1 MRKKFI
7 ISGLISIIALLS
19 CFRVQSQQVT
29 EISVLSDK
37 PGAEPL
43 NFNTI
48 ANPRLIYPAS
58 SVVSLKGKK
67 INADLDRASVNV
79 FIIDFRTR

>member
-1 MRKKFI
+1 MRKNFI
-7 ISGLISIIALLS
+7 ISVLISFIALLS
-19 CFRVQSQQVT
+19 CFRVQSKQVT
-29 EISVLSDK
+29 EVSVLSDK

-58 SVVSLKGKK
+58 SAVKVAGRKL
-67 INADLDRASVNV
+67 NADLDRASVNV